1 MDLET
6 CMLEGFLKNVTPS
19 KAVQNK
25 ELASADYDLKRAEA
39 SSEDE
44 DYKWSIIQ
52 SYYAIFHS
60 ARALLDKLGYR
71 EKRHF
76 AVGVVLEDL
85 AKNKKTNVR
94 LVSDFHAAMSA
105 REDADYRDT
114 YSKEMSDYMIEISG
128 EFVKEIKGI
137 LKSYDE
143 NKKRN
148 GKNKKESRENEDDA

>member
-1 MDLET
+1 MDIEK
-6 CMLEGFLKNVTPS
+6 CIKEGFLKTVTPS
-19 KAVQNK
+19 KEAQRK
-25 ELASADYDLKRAEA
+25 EMDSAYYDLKRAEA
-39 SSEDE
+39 SSEDH

-60 ARALLDKLGYR
+60 ARALLDSMGYR

-76 AVGVVLEDL
+76 AVGVVLEEL
-85 AKNKKTNVR
+85 AKNKKINVR

-114 YSKEMSDYMIEISG
+114 YSKETSDYMVEISE

-137 LKSYDE
+137 LSNKNESKNG
-143 NKKRN
+143 NKKQ
-148 GKNKKESRENEDDA
+148 KAKEEETENDA